1 MNSLLIT
8 LAILFLGGTLSL
20 AFSRSPRWATGLGAG
35 SAVVG
40 CLLGL
45 WPAFHAM
52 LGGGMEF
59 FRMPWAVPGGEFYI
73 RLDALSAFF
82 LIPIFGLS
90 ALAAVYGGSYL
101 QAYRGRKMLGASW
114 FFFNLFIAAMA
125 LVVLAR
131 QAVLFM
137 VAWEV
142 MSVSAF
148 FLVTFEHEKKDVRV
162 AGWIYLVASHVGAAF
177 LLAMFLLLGRA
188 SGSLDFDTFAVPG
201 STGCLVI
208 LLLALFGF
216 GTKAG
221 MVPLHIW
228 LPEAHPAA
236 PSHVSALMSGVM
248 IKLGIYGLLR
258 VMMFLGPPASWW
270 GPTLVAFGFV
280 GAVLG
285 ISFAL
290 FQRDLKRAL
299 AYSSIENIGLIVLAL
314 GLGVWGLTSHHPVVA
329 ALGLSGAFLHI
340 WNHSLMKS
348 LMFLGAGSVMH
359 GAGGRDMERLGGLM
373 KRMPRT
379 GAAMVVGAVAIAA
392 LPPLNGFVSEWLIY
406 LALLHGGLEF
416 SGGGSVVMLLGVGLL
431 ALVGAMALLCFVRL
445 VGIVLLGE
453 PRSDEARH
461 AHESSRWMTVP
472 LAILAGLCIA
482 AALFPGIL
490 VKAFAGVIG
499 EVFGSSMDPFAAAL
513 SVSSALAVLGGVNAV
528 IWGLIGLVAI
538 GFILAQ
544 RRGRVT
550 ADTTWSCGYL
560 APVASMQYTG
570 KSFSEMM
577 VSRLFLR
584 SFRPKTHVVAPRD
597 VFPVGGKM
605 TTNYPD
611 TLTRV
616 VYQPLFNWLAGRFA
630 RLRWLQQG
638 KIQVYMMYF
647 VVVLLLA
654 FAWQVVRQWLN
665 YE

>member
-1 MNSLLIT
+1 MNIMLIA
-8 LAILFLGGTLSL
+8 LAIMLCGGLLSL
-20 AFSRSPRWATGLGAG
+20 ISTRSPRWATGLGAG
-35 SAVVG
+35 SVVAG

-45 WPAFHAM
+45 WPAFHGL
-52 LGGGMEF
+52 LGGGIES

-90 ALAAVYGGSYL
+90 ALAAVYGGNYL
-101 QAYRGRKMLGASW
+101 LAYRDRKMLGASW
-114 FFFNLFIAAMA
+114 FFFNLFVAAMA

-142 MSVSAF
+142 MSVAAF

-162 AGWIYLVASHVGAAF
+162 AGWIYLVASHMGAAF
-177 LLAMFLLLGRA
+177 LLAMFLYLGRA
-188 SGSLDFDTFAVPG
+188 SGSLDFDTFVVPG
-201 STGCLVI
+201 AMAGRVI
-208 LLLALFGF
+208 LLLALVGF

-248 IKLGIYGLLR
+248 IKLGLYGLFR
-258 VMMFLGPPASWW
+258 VMMFLGAPAVWW
-270 GPTLVAFGFV
+270 GPMFVTIGFV

-299 AYSSIENIGLIVLAL
+299 AYSSIENMGLILLAL
-314 GLGVWGLTSHHPVVA
+314 GVGLWGLTSQHPVVA

-379 GAAMVVGAVAIAA
+379 GAAMVLGAVAIAA

-406 LALLHGGLEF
+406 LALLHGGMEF
-416 SGGGSVVMLLGVGLL
+416 SGGGSVIMLLGVGLL

-453 PRSDEARH
+453 PRSEEARH
-461 AHESSRWMTVP
+461 AHESSRWMTAP
-472 LAILAGLCIA
+472 LAVLAGLCIL
-482 AALFPGIL
+482 AALFPGVL
-490 VKAFAGVIG
+490 VKAFEGVIG
-499 EVFGSSMDPFAAAL
+499 EVFGLSEGPFEAAL
-513 SVSSALAVLGGVNAV
+513 SASSALTVLGGVNSV
-528 IWGLIGLVAI
+528 IWGLIGLVALF
-538 GFILAQ
+538 FIFAR
-544 RRGRVT
+544 RRGGVA
-550 ADTTWSCGYL
+550 ADTTWSCGYM
-560 APVASMQYTG
+560 APAASMQYTG
-570 KSFSEMM
+570 QSFSEMM
-577 VSRLFLR
+577 VTRLFLK
-584 SFRPKTHVVAPRD
+584 SFRPKTHVVAPRE
-597 VFPVGGKM
+597 VFPVAGKM
-605 TTNYPD
+605 TTSYPD
-611 TLTRV
+611 TLSRV

-654 FAWQVVRQWLN
+654 FAWQVVRSWLN

>member
-1 MNSLLIT
+1 MNILLISFVVIFFGGVLSLLV
-8 LAILFLGGTLSL
+8 
-20 AFSRSPRWATGLGAG
+20 SRSSRWATGVGAG
-35 SAVVG
+35 SVVIG

-45 WPAFHAM
+45 WPAFHAL
-52 LGGGMEF
+52 LGGGDGS

-82 LIPIFGLS
+82 LVPIFGLS
-90 ALAAVYGGSYL
+90 AMAAVYGGSYL
-101 QAYRGRKMLGASW
+101 QAYRDRKRLGASW
-114 FFFNLFIAAMA
+114 FFFNIFVAAMA
-125 LVVLAR
+125 LVVVAR

-142 MSVSAF
+142 MSVAAF

-162 AGWIYLVASHVGAAF
+162 AGWIYLIASHIGAAF
-177 LLAMFLLLGRA
+177 LLAMFLCLGRTA
-188 SGSLDFDTFAVPG
+188 GSLDFDTFVVSGTTAG
-201 STGCLVI
+201 GVI
-208 LLLALFGF
+208 LWLALIGF

-248 IKLGIYGLLR
+248 IKLGLYGLLR
-258 VMMFLGPPASWW
+258 VMMFLGPPAVWW
-270 GPTLVAFGFV
+270 GPLLVVIGFM

-290 FQRDLKRAL
+290 FQRDLKRIL
-299 AYSSIENIGLIVLAL
+299 AYSSIENMGLILLAL
-314 GLGVWGLTSHHPVVA
+314 GLGLWGLTSHHPVVA
-329 ALGLSGAFLHI
+329 ALGLAGAFLHV

-359 GAGGRDMERLGGLM
+359 GAGGRDMERLGGLL

-379 GAAMVVGAVAIAA
+379 GLALMVGAVAMGA

-416 SGGGSVVMLLGVGLL
+416 SAGASVVMLLGVGLL

-445 VGIVLLGE
+445 AGIVLLGE
-453 PRSDEARH
+453 PRTDEARH
-461 AHESSRWMTVP
+461 AHESSRWMTMP
-472 LAILAGLCIA
+472 LVLLTALCVG
-482 AALFPGIL
+482 AALFPGLL
-490 VKAFAGVIG
+490 VKAFTGVIG
-499 EVFGSSMDPFAAAL
+499 EVFGVALVPFQDAL
-513 SVSSALAVLGGVNAV
+513 NASAALAVLGGANGV
-528 IWGLIGLVAI
+528 IWLLLGLVTL
-538 GFILAQ
+538 FFVLAR

-560 APVASMQYTG
+560 APAASMQYTG
-570 KSFSEMM
+570 KSFSEM
-577 VSRLFLR
+577 VVTRLFLK
-584 SFRPKTHVVAPRD
+584 SFRPKTHVEAPRE
-597 VFPVGGKM
+597 VFPASGKM
-605 TTNYPD
+605 TTSYPD
-611 TLTRV
+611 ALSRSL
-616 VYQPLFNWLAGRFA
+616 YQPLFNWLASHFA

-638 KIQVYMMYF
+638 KIQFYMMYF

-654 FAWQVVRQWLN
+654 FAWQVIRQWLN

>member
-1 MNSLLIT
+1 MNSLLIS
-8 LAILFLGGTLSL
+8 LIIIVCGGALSL
-20 AFSRSPRWATGLGAG
+20 VMSRSPRWATGLGAG
-35 SAVVG
+35 SVVAG

-45 WPAFHAM
+45 WPALQA
-52 LGGGMEF
+52 LTGGAAET
-59 FRMPWAVPGGEFYI
+59 FRIPWAVPGGEFYI

-82 LIPIFGLS
+82 LIPVFGLS
-90 ALAAVYGGSYL
+90 ALAAIYGGSYL
-101 QAYRGRKMLGASW
+101 MAYRDRKLLGAAW
-114 FFFNLFIAAMA
+114 FFFNIFVATMA
-125 LVVLAR
+125 LVVVAR

-137 VAWEV
+137 VAWEI
-142 MSVSAF
+142 MSLSAF
-148 FLVTFEHEKKDVRV
+148 FLVTFEHEKKDVRM
-162 AGWIYLVASHVGAAF
+162 AGWVYLVASHVGAAF

-188 SGSLDFDTFAVPG
+188 SGSLDFDTFAVPPATAG
-201 STGCLVI
+201 VVI
-208 LLLALFGF
+208 LVLALIGF

-248 IKLGIYGLLR
+248 IKLGLYGLLR
-258 VMMFLGPPASWW
+258 VMMFLGPPAAWW
-270 GPTLVAFGFV
+270 GPLLVALGFA

-299 AYSSIENIGLIVLAL
+299 AYSSIENMGLILLAL
-314 GLGVWGLTSHHPVVA
+314 GLGLWGLTSHHPVVA
-329 ALGLSGAFLHI
+329 ALGLSGAFLHV

-348 LMFLGAGSVMH
+348 LMFLCAGSVLH

-379 GAAMVVGAVAIAA
+379 GVAMALGAVAIAA

-416 SGGGSVVMLLGVGLL
+416 SGGGSVVMLLGVGVL

-445 VGIVLLGE
+445 IGIVLLGE

-461 AHESSRWMTVP
+461 AHESSRWMTAP
-472 LAILAGLCIA
+472 LALLAGLCVV
-482 AALFPGIL
+482 AALFPGVL
-490 VKAFAGVIG
+490 VKAFTGVIG
-499 EVFGSSMDPFAAAL
+499 EVFGVAREPFEAAL
-513 SVSSALAVLGGVNAV
+513 NTSSALGVLGGVNAV
-528 IWGLIGLVAI
+528 IWGLIGLVTLL
-538 GFILAQ
+538 FILVR
-544 RRGRVT
+544 RRGGVT
-550 ADTTWSCGYL
+550 ADATWSCGYL
-560 APVASMQYTG
+560 APAASMQYTG
-570 KSFSEMM
+570 QSFSEMM
-577 VSRLFLR
+577 VSRLLLK
-584 SFRPKTHVVAPRD
+584 SFRPKAHVVVPDA
-597 VFPVGGKM
+597 VFPVTGKM
-605 TTNYPD
+605 TTSYPD
-611 TLTRV
+611 TLSRV
-616 VYQPLFNWLAGRFA
+616 LYQPLFNWLAGRFA

-638 KIQVYMMYF
+638 KIQYYMMYF

-654 FAWQVVRQWLN
+654 FAWQVIRQWVN

>member
-1 MNSLLIT
+1 MNILLIA
-8 LAILFLGGTLSL
+8 LAILLGGGVLSL
-20 AFSRSPRWATGLGAG
+20 AFNRSPRWATGLGAG
-35 SAVVG
+35 TAVLG

-45 WPAFHAM
+45 WPAFQGL
-52 LGGGMEF
+52 LGSGVEY

-73 RLDALSAFF
+73 RMDALSAFF
-82 LIPIFGLS
+82 LIPVFGIS
-90 ALAAVYGGSYL
+90 AIAAVYGGNYL
-101 QAYRGRKMLGASW
+101 LAYRDRKMLGASW
-114 FFFNLFIAAMA
+114 FFFNIFVAAMA
-125 LVVLAR
+125 LVLVAR

-177 LLAMFLLLGRA
+177 LLAMFLLLGRT
-188 SGSLDFDTFAVPG
+188 SGSLDFDSFVVPG
-201 STGCLVI
+201 TTAGVVI
-208 LLLALFGF
+208 LLLALIGF

-248 IKLGIYGLLR
+248 IKLGLYGLLR
-258 VMMFLGPPASWW
+258 VMMFLGPPAAWW
-270 GPTLVAFGFV
+270 GPMLVAIGFS

-299 AYSSIENIGLIVLAL
+299 AYSSIENMGLIILAL
-314 GLGVWGLTSHHPVVA
+314 GLGLWGLTSNHPVVA
-329 ALGLSGAFLHI
+329 ALGFAGAFLHI
-340 WNHSLMKS
+340 WNHSMMKS
-348 LMFLGAGSVMH
+348 LMFLGAGSVLH
-359 GAGGRDMERLGGLM
+359 GAGGRDMERLGGLL

-379 GAAMVVGAVAIAA
+379 GSALMLGAVAIAA

-406 LALLHGGLEF
+406 LALLNGGLQF
-416 SGGGSVVMLLGVGLL
+416 SGLGSVVMLLCVGLL
-431 ALVGAMALLCFVRL
+431 ALVGTMALLCFVRL

-472 LAILAGLCIA
+472 LAVLAGLCVM
-482 AALFPGIL
+482 AALFPGVL
-490 VKAFAGVIG
+490 VKAFARVIG
-499 EVFGSSMDPFAAAL
+499 DVFGFSLVPFEAAL
-513 SVSSALAVLGGVNAV
+513 NGSSALTVLGGVNLV
-528 IWGLIGLVAI
+528 IWGIIGLVALF
-538 GFILAQ
+538 FIFAR
-544 RRGRVT
+544 RRGGVA
-550 ADTTWSCGYL
+550 ADATWSCGYM
-560 APVASMQYTG
+560 APAASMQYTG
-570 KSFSEMM
+570 QSFSEMM
-577 VSRLFLR
+577 VSRLFLK
-584 SFRPKTHVVAPRD
+584 SFRPKTHIVAPRE
-597 VFPVGGKM
+597 VFPVAGKM
-605 TTNYPD
+605 TSTYAD